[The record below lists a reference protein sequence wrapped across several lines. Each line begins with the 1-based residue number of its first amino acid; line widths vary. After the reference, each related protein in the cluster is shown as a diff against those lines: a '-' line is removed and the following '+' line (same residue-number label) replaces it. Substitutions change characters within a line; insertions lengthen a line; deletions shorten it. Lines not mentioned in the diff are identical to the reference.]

1 MSNFTISAG
10 LNNGDPLDADPLD
23 QTLSRVRDALNS
35 TIGSYGQP
43 FGENIQANGRGIGAI
58 SMQPSSTLEV
68 VRTDPVVTGPENFTS
83 KVYNAASHYPW
94 GGKSNEEQPA
104 GASITFVP
112 KEDCFALIM
121 ASVAIDRSFNASISR
136 DAAYL
141 WHNTRTQAFLELQ
154 DPNGTIIPGYSFGD
168 SFRTMTSALGGAQV
182 DMIQASGHNVWTVR
196 NVQKGGIYS
205 ARVRLTMISVVDPAF
220 TNDVG
225 VSQQLGSGSSMSVF
239 LFYR

>member
-1 MSNFTISAG
+1 MSNFTIAAG
-10 LNNGDPLDADPLD
+10 LNNGDPLDADPVD
-23 QTLSRVRDALNS
+23 QTLSSVRDALNS
-35 TIGSYGQP
+35 SIGSYGQP
-43 FGENIQANGRGIGAI
+43 FGQNIDSDGRAIGAI

-68 VRTDPVVTGPENFTS
+68 VRTNPVVTGPENFTS
-83 KVYNAASHYPW
+83 KAYNAANHYPW

-112 KEDCFALIM
+112 KEDCWALIM

-136 DAAYL
+136 DAGYL
-141 WHNTRTQAFLELQ
+141 WHSTTIRAWLELQ
-154 DPNGTIIPGYSFGD
+154 DPSGSINPGFSFGD
-168 SFRTMTSALGGAQV
+168 SFRTMTSALAGAQV
-182 DMIQASGHNVWTVR
+182 DMIQASGHNIWTLR

-205 ARVRLTMISVVDPAF
+205 ARVRMTMVSTASPAVA
-220 TNDVG
+220 NNVG